1 MKNLMIIIFAFGMF
15 ACGTGKD
22 IVESTDV
29 DGKVVMIDGIVKD
42 KTNDDGCGFVIE
54 VSIDGKTTNLEPLAL
69 EDKYKVDGKAV
80 KIAFSPSRRLSKCGN
95 SMPITID
102 KITE

>member
-1 MKNLMIIIFAFGMF
+1 MIIVFAFGMI

-22 IVESTDV
+22 VVDSTDI
-29 DGKVVMIDGIVKD
+29 DGKVVLIDGVVKD
-42 KTNDDGCGFVIE
+42 KTNDDGCGFIIE
-54 VSIDGKTTNLEPLAL
+54 VSIDGKTTDLEPLAL
-69 EDKYKVDGKAV
+69 DDKFKVDGKAV
-80 KIAFSPSRRLSKCGN
+80 KIAFSPSKRMSKCGN